1 MKRYIYSLMR
11 DDRSGFV
18 AGIFKAVLSFVS
30 FFYSLTVDMIRFV
43 KTHASRRLPCKVI
56 SVGNMTLGG
65 TGKTPLTCMLA
76 EYLKKNGRNPA
87 VLIRGYGE
95 DEWKMLKAK
104 LGDIPVIVG
113 RDRIATGRE
122 ACEKFNADTLILDD
136 GFQHWSIK
144 RDLDIV
150 LLDSTDPF
158 GNGKVFPRGL
168 LREGIRG
175 LNRADIV
182 MLTKTDMGRANIER
196 IKGELKDRVPD
207 TPVAE
212 SIHQPAGIYELGTGK
227 ELALSS
233 LRGEKVFV
241 LSSIVNSGYFEYTL
255 KTLGAEIAS
264 TLHYPDHYD
273 YKAKEMQRVFGETER
288 LNIKTIVTTEKDAPK
303 LKELEIK
310 EDKARILVLRVEF
323 KVTGQ
328 KELFND
334 RLHTLYSR

>member
-1 MKRYIYSLMR
+1 MR
-11 DDRSGFV
+11 DERGGFV
-18 AGIFKAVLSFVS
+18 AGIFKMVLSLVS
-30 FFYSLTVDMIRFV
+30 FFYSLTVDMIRFI
-43 KTHASRRLPCKVI
+43 KTRASRRLPCKVI

-76 EYLKKNGRNPA
+76 NSLKNDGRSPA

-104 LGDIPVIVG
+104 LGGIPVIVG
-113 RDRIATGRE
+113 RDRITSGRE

-136 GFQHWSIK
+136 GFQHWPLK

-158 GNGKVFPRGL
+158 GNRKVFPRGL
-168 LREGIRG
+168 LREGMRN

-196 IKGELKDRVPD
+196 IKCELKDRVPD

-212 SIHQPAGIYELGTGK
+212 SIHQPTGIYGLGTG
-227 ELALSS
+227 EEFALLS
-233 LRGEKVFV
+233 LRGEKIFV

-255 KTLGAEIAS
+255 KTLGAEIVL
-264 TLHYPDHYD
+264 TRHYPDHYN
-273 YKAKEMQRVFGETER
+273 YKAKDIQSVFSETER

-310 EDKARILVLRVEF
+310 EDKVRILVLRVEF